1 MPVPAPAQAGWI
13 ERGVAAFAGARSAL
27 ATIGRTELRWA
38 ALIIAL
44 GTLLSLLFE
53 IEGIAQSL
61 DTARIGRVAA
71 TGLIDVSAGVFLGL
85 TFWVIADRGPPG
97 RLSRT
102 MRFASALIGAGAI
115 HALVVPPLIE
125 WLVGAP
131 QPCFGKDCP
140 WHSDE
145 PQGPYA
151 LYHVAVSVDM
161 MILGALMFAW
171 LEVQRGNRM
180 AEVRLAEAQRERTRL
195 GREAFDARLTA
206 MQAQVDPQF
215 LFDTLVDVEAAYTA
229 AVARGAELLDRLIV
243 FLRAALPRLRTEGS
257 TIDAETR
264 LVEAWLAVVSGRR
277 DGLPLARID
286 VAPGC
291 AAAFC
296 LPMTLLPLVQWAV
309 GDPERT
315 PASIALD
322 VGLQSGEEGGG
333 GGRKMTVQ
341 LRIEG
346 GRRCAD
352 EPMPAAVRERLRTRY
367 GEAARVDCTEI
378 GPAGAPWAPPG
389 TPPRTNVTLQWPDEE
404 PDRNR
409 R

>member
-1 MPVPAPAQAGWI
+1 MSMSASAAPQAGWF
-13 ERGVAAFAGARSAL
+13 GQSVAALGGARSAL
-27 ATIGRTELRWA
+27 ATVGRTELRWA

-61 DTARIGRVAA
+61 DTARIGHVAV
-71 TGLIDVSAGVFLGL
+71 TGFIDVSVGVLLGL
-85 TFWVIADRGPPG
+85 AFWAIADRAPPG
-97 RLSRT
+97 RLSRP
-102 MRFASALIGAGAI
+102 MRFALALVGAGAI

-131 QPCFGKDCP
+131 QPCFGASCP
-140 WHSDE
+140 GHSDE
-145 PQGPYA
+145 PVGSYP

-161 MILGALMFAW
+161 MILGALLFAW
-171 LEVQRGNRM
+171 LEVQRRNRA
-180 AEVRLAEAQRERTRL
+180 AEARLAETQRERTRL
-195 GREAFDARLTA
+195 GRETFDARLAA

-215 LFDTLVDVEAAYTA
+215 LFDTLVDVEAAYTD

-243 FLRAALPRLRTEGS
+243 FLRAALPRLRAEGS
-257 TIDAETR
+257 TIEAEAG
-264 LVEAWLAVVSGRR
+264 LVEAWLAVMSGRR
-277 DGLPLARID
+277 DGFPPARIV

-296 LPMTLLPLVQWAV
+296 LPMTLLPLVQWAA
-309 GDPERT
+309 GDPER
-315 PASIALD
+315 PPGSIALEI
-322 VGLQSGEEGGG
+322 GSALGEEGAGG
-333 GGRKMTVQ
+333 ARQMVAR

-346 GRRCAD
+346 GRRCVD

-367 GEAARVDCTEI
+367 GGAARLDCTEI
-378 GPAGAPWAPPG
+378 GRAAA
-389 TPPRTNVTLQWPDEE
+389 TPPCTQLTLLWPDEK
-404 PDRNR
+404 PDRDR